1 MAAAVHHMMAH
12 EPYFFGYMF
21 YKVDPKWR
29 WLADMG
35 KSESAKEVKHVLE
48 QTGIKHK
55 TYSTLGLRAES
66 DFMVWVGSPAIQDI
80 QKLASRLYS
89 TVFGKYITAS
99 LNYICRTRPSIYS
112 TEGRMPSF
120 LTDEGSKEY
129 AVVYPFTKTRQWYLL
144 AEEQR
149 RQMMAEH
156 IAVSRRHPGI
166 TLNTAYSF
174 GLDDHDFMLAFE
186 TDDLADFQDLIMELR
201 ATAVSAY
208 VQSDTPMMVCV
219 KKDIIPII
227 ANLG

>member
-1 MAAAVHHMMAH
+1 MDT
-12 EPYFFGYMF
+12 ETYFFGYAF

-48 QTGIKHK
+48 QTGIKYK
-55 TYSTLGLRAES
+55 TYSTMGLRADS
-66 DFMVWVGSPAIQDI
+66 DFMVWACSTCVEDI

-89 TVFGKYITAS
+89 TVFGKYITPS
-99 LNYICRTRPSIYS
+99 LNYICRTRPSIYT
-112 TEGRMPSF
+112 TESKMPAFMS
-120 LTDEGSKEY
+120 DADSKKY

-144 AEEQR
+144 AEEKR
-149 RQMMAEH
+149 RRMMAEH

-186 TDDLADFQDLIMELR
+186 TDDLTDFQDLIMELR

>member
-1 MAAAVHHMMAH
+1 MDS
-12 EPYFFGYMF
+12 ETYYFGYAF

-35 KSESAKEVKHVLE
+35 KSESAKEVRQVLE
-48 QTGIKHK
+48 QTRIKYK
-55 TYSTLGLRAES
+55 TYSTMGLRAES
-66 DFMVWVGSPAIQDI
+66 DFMVWVGSPQIEDI

-112 TEGRMPSF
+112 AENKLPAF
-120 LTDEGSKEY
+120 LSDADSKKY

-144 AEEQR
+144 SEEQR

-156 IAVSRRHPGI
+156 IAASRRHPDI

-208 VQSDTPMMVCV
+208 VRSDTPMMVCV
-219 KKDIIPII
+219 KKDIIPVI

>member
-1 MAAAVHHMMAH
+1 MDS
-12 EPYFFGYMF
+12 ETFFFGYAF

-35 KSESAKEVKHVLE
+35 KSESAKEVKQVLE
-48 QTGIKHK
+48 QTGVKYK
-55 TYSTLGLRAES
+55 TYSTIGLRAES
-66 DFMVWVGSPAIQDI
+66 DFMVWTGSPRIEDI
-80 QKLASRLYS
+80 QRLASRLYS
-89 TVFGKYITAS
+89 TVFGKYITPS

-112 TEGRMPSF
+112 TENKTPAF
-120 LTDEGSKEY
+120 LADADSKKY

-208 VQSDTPMMVCV
+208 VLSDTPMMVCV

>member
-1 MAAAVHHMMAH
+1 MDS
-12 EPYFFGYMF
+12 EYYFGYMF

-35 KSESAKEVKHVLE
+35 KSESANEVKQVLA
-48 QTGIKHK
+48 QTGIRHM

-66 DFMVWVGSPAIQDI
+66 DFMIWSGSPNIEDI
-80 QKLASRLYS
+80 QRLASRLYS
-89 TVFGKYITAS
+89 TVFGKYITTS
-99 LNYICRTRPSIYS
+99 LSYVCRTRPSIYS
-112 TEGRMPSF
+112 AGERVPSF
-120 LTDEGSKEY
+120 LTDAEAKKY

-144 AEEQR
+144 PEEQR
-149 RQMMAEH
+149 REMMAEH

-166 TLNTAYSF
+166 TLNTTYSF

-201 ATAVSAY
+201 ATGVSAY
-208 VQSDTPMMVCV
+208 VKSDTPMMVCV

-227 ANLG
+227 ASLG